1 MNQMS
6 SVSAATRQ
14 RKRLDRVRRWDALCY
29 RATRKLALGLAALSP
44 AKRRAKTQW
53 LTREGV
59 EFLRAVGIGKG
70 DTVVDLGCGAGA
82 YSIPAALLIGNEGL
96 VVSVD
101 VRAPALKRMARHAA
115 ALGVG
120 NIRTAQNLA
129 EMAFLLKGRS
139 CRAVLL
145 YDVLHFMDTGA
156 RKALYGAF
164 RKQLAPDGFLSVF
177 PNHLKGDSPSRFFR
191 DMTID
196 EVIMEI
202 ESSGFLLQERRDVD
216 LWHNP
221 DRVRGTVL
229 TLRISE
235 PSGTMAK
242 PLCRDV
248 ATA

>member
-1 MNQMS
+1 MYRDQQVGVGS
-6 SVSAATRQ
+6 KDPFLSLCS
-14 RKRLDRVRRWDALCY
+14 RVKH
-29 RATRKLALGLAALSP
+29 KLARGLAALSP

-53 LTREGV
+53 LTRDGV
-59 EFLRAVGIGKG
+59 EFLRAAGIGKG
-70 DTVVDLGCGAGA
+70 DTVIDFGCGAGA

-101 VRAPALKRMARHAA
+101 ARAPALKRLARHAA

-120 NIRTAQNLA
+120 NIRTAQHLA

-145 YDVLHFMDTGA
+145 YDVLHFMDAGA

-164 RKQLAPDGFLSVF
+164 REHLAPDGFLSVF
-177 PNHLKGDSPSRFFR
+177 PKHLKGDSPSRHFR

-196 EVIMEI
+196 EVTMEI
-202 ESSGFLLQERRDVD
+202 ESCGFRVQERRDVD

-235 PSGTMAK
+235 PSRMMAK
-242 PLCRDV
+242 PPCRDA